1 MSFEEFYDEFNEG
14 RDTVDDITK
23 MLNEDA
29 ADEREKR
36 IQKRKRYL
44 KYTVC
49 SVFGLSV
56 GFFSSS
62 ILEALLFLFLFSAYI
77 LLSD

>member
-36 IQKRKRYL
+36 IQKRKRNL

-49 SVFGLSV
+49 SLFGLAV
-56 GFFSSS
+56 GFFSNSV
-62 ILEALLFLFLFSAYI
+62 IEYLLFLFLFSAYI

>member
-29 ADEREKR
+29 ADEREERIKKFKR
-36 IQKRKRYL
+36 SLRN
-44 KYTVC
+44 TVC
-49 SVFGLSV
+49 SLFGIYV
-56 GFFSSS
+56 GCFGDS
-62 ILEALLFLFLFSAYI
+62 ILEMLLFLFLFGAYI
-77 LLSD
+77 YLSD